1 MNIIEFLKK
10 GCRLKLEMESKKEV
24 LDEVKAN
31 LDGLQAIK
39 LSEKVQGGQIP
50 SDANM
55 VNRLSRVMEMEK
67 ELAELFDV
75 QVELSRNIDKIKDY
89 KEKSVLR
96 YRYILDLSWKQIA
109 DRTGYSLP
117 QVYNYHKSGLTKL
130 KKIVN
135 YSKIE

>member
-1 MNIIEFLKK
+1 MNSIEFLKK
-10 GCRLKLEMESKKEV
+10 GCRLKLEIESKKEV
-24 LDEVKAN
+24 LEELKTN

-39 LSEKVQGGQIP
+39 VSEKVQGGQIP

-89 KEKSVLR
+89 KEKSVLV
-96 YRYILDLSWKQIA
+96 D
-109 DRTGYSLP
+109 
-117 QVYNYHKSGLTKL
+117 
-130 KKIVN
+130 
-135 YSKIE
+135 